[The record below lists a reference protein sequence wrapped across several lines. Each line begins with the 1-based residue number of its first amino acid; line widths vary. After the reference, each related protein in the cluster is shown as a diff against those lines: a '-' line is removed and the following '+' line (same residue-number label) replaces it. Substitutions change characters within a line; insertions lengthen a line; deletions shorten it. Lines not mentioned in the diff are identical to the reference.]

1 MESKVETKVAEEQKP
16 SSLNTNPP
24 GPMVTQPETS
34 PEESWQDTLEP
45 MVEFLKQF
53 PDEGSKLFLA
63 YKQPLLYVMLMILAI
78 IAVYLTLAVLEAIN
92 RIPLCEP
99 LFELVGIGYSC
110 WFVVRY
116 LIKEPNRKELK
127 AELNDL
133 KTVIIGKIEDTYD
146 KQ

>member
-1 MESKVETKVAEEQKP
+1 MESKVETKVAQEQQP
-16 SSLNTNPP
+16 SSFNTNPP
-24 GPMVTQPETS
+24 GTIVTQPDTS
-34 PEESWQDTLEP
+34 PEESWKNTLEP

-53 PDEGSKLFLA
+53 PYQGTKLFLA

-116 LIKEPNRKELK
+116 LVKEPNRKELK

-133 KTVIIGKIEDTYD
+133 KTVIVGKIEETYE
-146 KQ
+146 K